1 MILELGL
8 LKCYIKVFT
17 ATTLN
22 CSKMTVS
29 LFLKIQYL
37 RSGTDVSRSAAAATT
52 ATSATA
58 ITFAIGVEIR
68 AAISGICSKRLV
80 FSQCS
85 QE

>member
-22 CSKMTVS
+22 CNKITVS
-29 LFLKIQYL
+29 LFLKMQYL
-37 RSGTDVSRSAAAATT
+37 RSGTDVSRSIAAATT
-52 ATSATA
+52 AASATA
-58 ITFAIGVEIR
+58 ITFAIGIEIR

-80 FSQCS
+80 LYQYS
-85 QE
+85 